1 MKPNTCLKSAA
12 LILALACTCLAKT
25 GHARGDALADS
36 FLSVHELGAHLVDAF
51 KLEQFRAAIERDA
64 NEAVIMDDRNDAKH
78 ILQDLG
84 RRP

>member
-12 LILALACTCLAKT
+12 LVLALACTCLA
-25 GHARGDALADS
+25 
-36 FLSVHELGAHLVDAF
+36 F
-51 KLEQFRAAIERDA
+51 KLKQFRAAIECDA
-64 NEAVIMDDRNDAKH
+64 NEAVIMDGRNDTKH